1 MDIAAA
7 GGIVFDADGRLLLV
21 LRLRPPQAG
30 RWTVPGGTCEP
41 GESSRQA
48 CVRELA
54 EETGLTVAAERWA
67 GQVRR
72 PGPDGD
78 FVIDD
83 YVCVVTGG
91 TARAGDDAGELRW
104 FSRRELERTQLVD
117 GLLDALSG
125 WGLLP
130 D

>member
-1 MDIAAA
+1 M
-7 GGIVFDADGRLLLV
+7 
-21 LRLRPPQAG
+21 
-30 RWTVPGGTCEP
+30 PGGKCEA
-41 GESSRQA
+41 GETPQQA

-54 EETGLTVAAERWA
+54 EETGLTVAVQRHA

-91 TARAGDDAGELRW
+91 TARAGDDAAELRW
-104 FSRRELERTQLVD
+104 VSRAELERTDLVD
-117 GLLDALSG
+117 GLLDTLSD

-130 D
+130 E